1 MLKPAVFPDHETL
14 SRAAAGWLTV
24 RLEARPEALLCLAS
38 GSTPTRTYE
47 LLARSPATLRRAR
60 LLKLDEWG
68 GLDPDDPATC
78 ESYFQR
84 LLQRPLGR
92 RGKLLGF
99 QSQPPEPEAECGR
112 VRQWLARNGP
122 VDVAVLGLGVNGHLG
137 FNEPAAA
144 LQPFAHVATLSRA
157 SLTHGMLSAARHR
170 PTFGL
175 TLGLADLLASREILL
190 LVSGPHKRAAVRRLL
205 QGDVTPRFPA
215 TFLWLHPRV
224 TLLCDAACTGG

>member
-1 MLKPAVFPDHETL
+1 MLKPTILPDHESL
-14 SRAAAGWLTV
+14 SQAAADWLTA
-24 RLEARPEALLCLAS
+24 RLDARPAALLCLAS

-47 LLARSPATLRRAR
+47 LLARSPTTLRRAR
-60 LLKLDEWG
+60 FLKLDEWG

-92 RGKLLGF
+92 RGRLLGF
-99 QSQPPEPEAECGR
+99 RSQPSDPGAECRR
-112 VRQWLARNGP
+112 VQRWLAREGP
-122 VDVAVLGLGVNGHLG
+122 VDIAVLGLGVNGHLG

-144 LQPFAHVATLSRA
+144 LPPFAHVAKLSRA
-157 SLTHGMLSAARHR
+157 SLTHGMLTAARRR

-190 LVSGPHKRAAVRRLL
+190 LVSGRHKRSAVGRLL
-205 QGDVTPRFPA
+205 QGGVTPRFPA

-224 TLLCDAACTGG
+224 TLLCDTACTGG